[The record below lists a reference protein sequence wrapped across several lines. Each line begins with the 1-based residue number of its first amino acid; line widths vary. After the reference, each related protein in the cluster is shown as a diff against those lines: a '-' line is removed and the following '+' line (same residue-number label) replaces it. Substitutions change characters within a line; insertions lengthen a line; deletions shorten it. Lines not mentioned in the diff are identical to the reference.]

1 MNTRKVV
8 PSLFS
13 GKNKLK
19 LSSIALC
26 IASSLVSHSA
36 LSAETLW
43 TEDFNDPALSNKG
56 AVFETIDMDGIS
68 RWSIDVTNAQ
78 LTANSDWFKVA
89 NNKMEARDVDGHVD
103 WLSEKINIQGK
114 QNITVSVLVEESGTL
129 ESTDFFDLFYS
140 IDDSPFVRVENWQGK
155 GSSSHTLIDDF
166 TSAEITQSIAEGS
179 TLQIKAV
186 MANNSGSEY
195 IRLDNVIVMSGVGD
209 GGGDTSQGPITDA
222 CYNCPDLSP
231 IENAEDFVDANY
243 YAAVFNAIESLQS
256 TDVIRTNI
264 NEVISANHKQLTY
277 SEAWTA
283 LTVTD
288 EDPLNPDNVI
298 LFYRGLSKAKSSNGS
313 GAQSSNPDNWNREHV
328 WAKSHGFPSSS
339 AMAYS
344 DIHHLRPTDISV
356 NSSRGNLDFDN
367 SDAPL
372 PESPENRVDGNS
384 FEPRDAVKGDVARIV
399 LYMDTRYAG
408 LDSVTPDL
416 QVVDSLTSGGESKLG
431 KLCTLLAWSEADPVD
446 EFEVNRNNKIY
457 EFQGNRNPFIDHPEW
472 ISILYSTS
480 CSDVDP
486 VDPIDPVDP
495 PTAGADLFFSE
506 YVEGSSFNKA
516 IEIYNPTANA
526 ISLED
531 YQFKL
536 YSNGSLTVT
545 GTYTLTGEIL
555 ANDVVVLGSSQIAD
569 DSPLVPFI
577 DHFVSAVN
585 FNGDDYLELVRGDTI
600 IDNIGTYGVRQNW
613 GKDTS
618 LVRLASITS
627 GDTDRTDEFI
637 KADQWQSNPKD
648 TFENLGSH
656 LADTTPTDPG
666 NGEDPT
672 IGMCGDEADKIHVI
686 QGASN
691 DSPVIGEVK
700 VIEGSVTS
708 AVPSLKG
715 YFVQE
720 EADDTDADLMT
731 SEAIFVYFNDIAN
744 FPAVGNKVRING
756 AVKES
761 YGRTQLTATTDFIDC
776 GVGEQIEPTIVS
788 LPVYSTDYWE
798 TIEGMSVTFNDSL
811 KVSDTYNL
819 ARYGQL
825 TLSNGRLILPT
836 NIYNA
841 GSEQAVDLA
850 DKNSRNRITL
860 DDMNNAQNPD
870 NVPFP
875 APGLSHVNTLRLGDS
890 VSGLSGVIDY
900 SFNQF
905 RVLPTTTPLFTAS
918 NARTSQP
925 DLNESG
931 SLKVASFNVLNYFN
945 GDGAGQG
952 FPTARGADTLE
963 EFTRQSS
970 KIVSALKEIN
980 ADIVG
985 LMELENDG
993 FDSSSAI
1000 ADLVSQLN
1008 AQVGEGT
1015 YAYVSIDQAGVGS
1028 DAIAVGMIY
1037 KPATVS
1043 LVGNAVTTNQ
1053 SPFDFGNRQP
1063 LVQTFKEIAT
1073 NEELTIAV
1081 NHFKSKGSCGSASG
1095 NNLDQGDG
1103 QGCWNELRTQAAN
1116 GLTTWLNTQPT
1127 GTADDDF
1134 LIIGDL
1140 NAYGKE
1146 DPINAIT
1153 NSNYH
1158 NLVADHLGSAGYSY
1172 SFGGEIGYLDHAL
1185 ASDNLASQVVDAT
1198 VWHINADE
1206 PRILDYNTE
1215 YKSAEQLSTYFA
1227 EDAYRASDHDPV
1239 IVVLNLQSVPELVG
1253 DFDGDEDIDRNDV
1266 NQFSMM
1272 IRRGETGDI
1281 QHDFNNDS
1289 VVNSQDVRA
1298 LMSLCTR
1305 SRCATE

>member
-1 MNTRKVV
+1 MKTRKVV
-8 PSLFS
+8 PSLFF

-19 LSSIALC
+19 LNSIALC
-26 IASSLVSHSA
+26 VATSFVSYSA
-36 LSAETLW
+36 LSVDTLW
-43 TEDFNDPALSNKG
+43 SEDFSNPALNNKG
-56 AVFETIDMDGIS
+56 AIFETINMDGVT

-78 LTANSDWFKVA
+78 LTANSDWFKVT
-89 NNKMEARDVDGHVD
+89 NNKIEARDVDGQVD
-103 WLSEKINIQGK
+103 WLSEIIDIQGK
-114 QNITVSVLVEESGTL
+114 NNLNMSVLAEESGTL
-129 ESTDFFDLFYS
+129 ESADYFDLSYS
-140 IDDSPFVRVENWQGK
+140 IDGAPFVKVENWEGK

-166 TSAEITQSIAEGS
+166 TSAAITQSIAEGS
-179 TLQIKAV
+179 TLQIKAS

-195 IRLDNVIVMSGVGD
+195 IRLDNVLVTSGIED
-209 GGGDTSQGPITDA
+209 GGGDSGQGPIIDA
-222 CYNCPDLSP
+222 CFNCPDLSP
-231 IENAEDFVDANY
+231 IENAEEFDDTNY
-243 YAAVFNAIESLQS
+243 YAAVFNAIDSVQS
-256 TDVIRTNI
+256 TEVIRTNI

-298 LFYRGLSKAKSSNGS
+298 LFYRGISKAKNSNGS
-313 GAQSSNPDNWNREHV
+313 GSQSSNPDNWNREHV

-416 QVVDSLTSGGESKLG
+416 QVVDSLTSGGEAKLG
-431 KLCTLLAWSEADPVD
+431 KLCTLLTWSEDDPVD
-446 EFEVNRNNKIY
+446 DFEVNRNNKIY

-472 ISILYSTS
+472 IATLYSAS

-486 VDPIDPVDP
+486 VDPVDP
-495 PTAGADLFFSE
+495 TDPPAPGADLFFSE

-516 IEIYNPTANA
+516 IEIYNPTDSA
-526 ISLED
+526 ISLEN

-536 YSNGSLTVT
+536 YSNGSLTAT

-569 DSPLVPFI
+569 DSLLVPFI

-585 FNGDDYLELVRGDTI
+585 FNGDDYVELVHGDKI
-600 IDNIGTYGVRQNW
+600 IDNIGTYGVRENW

-618 LVRLASITS
+618 LVRLSSITS
-627 GDTDRTDEFI
+627 GDIDRTDEFI
-637 KADQWQSNPKD
+637 KVDQWQSNPKD

-656 LADTTPTDPG
+656 LVDTSPTDPG
-666 NGEDPT
+666 TGEDPV
-672 IGMCGDEADKIHVI
+672 IGMCSDEADKINFI
-686 QGASN
+686 QGSNN
-691 DSPVIGEVK
+691 DSTVIGEVK

-731 SEAIFVYFNDIAN
+731 SEAIFVYFNNIAN
-744 FPAVGNKVRING
+744 FPSVGNKVRILG
-756 AVKES
+756 TIKES

-776 GVGEQIEPTIVS
+776 GVGEPIEPTMVS
-788 LPVYSTDYWE
+788 LPVSSIDYWE
-798 TIEGMSVTFNDSL
+798 TIEGMSVSFNESL

-841 GSEQAVDLA
+841 GSQQAVDLE

-860 DDMNNAQNPD
+860 DDINNTQNPD

-875 APGLSHVNTLRLGDS
+875 APGLSHDNTLRLGDS
-890 VSGLSGVIDY
+890 VTGLYGVIDY
-900 SFNQF
+900 SFNAY
-905 RVLPTTTPLFTAS
+905 RVLPTTTPQFTAT
-918 NARTSQP
+918 NARTSHP
-925 DLNESG
+925 DINESG

-993 FDSSSAI
+993 FDSNSAI
-1000 ADLVSQLN
+1000 ADLVAQLN
-1008 AQVGEGT
+1008 SQVGEGT
-1015 YAYVSIDQAGVGS
+1015 YNFVSLDQAGVGG
-1028 DAIAVGMIY
+1028 DAIAVGIIY
-1037 KPATVS
+1037 KPATVAI
-1043 LVGNAVTTNQ
+1043 VGNAVTTNQ

-1103 QGCWNELRTQAAN
+1103 QGCWNELRTQAASA
-1116 GLTTWLNTQPT
+1116 LTTWLSTNPT
-1127 GTADDDF
+1127 GSSDDDF

-1153 NSNYH
+1153 HNDYH
-1158 NLVADHLGSAGYSY
+1158 NLVAKFMGSAGYSY

-1206 PRILDYNTE
+1206 PRIFDYNTE
-1215 YKSAEQLSTYFA
+1215 YKTSEQLLSYFA
-1227 EDAYRASDHDPV
+1227 EDAYRASDHDP
-1239 IVVLNLQSVPELVG
+1239 IIISLNLQSEVELIG
-1253 DFDGDEDIDRNDV
+1253 DFDGDADIDRNDV
-1266 NQFSMM
+1266 TQFSMM
-1272 IRRGETGDI
+1272 VRRGETGDI
-1281 QHDFNNDS
+1281 RHDFNSDS
-1289 VVNSQDVRA
+1289 VVNSLDVRA